1 VAIQN
6 WSTTAA
12 DNDDADATISWV
24 ENQVPSTVNNSAR
37 AMMAAVAAWR
47 DAMGGAKTSGG
58 AANAYTLTTGLSLA
72 AYSNGLLLA
81 MEANHTNS
89 GASTIAIDG
98 LSAKN
103 LKTTT
108 GAALG
113 SGAITSGGIYLLVY
127 ESGAD
132 FVQVL
137 NPGGDSS
144 IAATLT
150 AISLLAVT
158 DGNVIVG
165 NGATW
170 VAESGATARASLG
183 AAAASQTAE
192 GICGPILGSLSNR
205 DYVLVL
211 KAPHAGTITETTTKS
226 TSGTATGTFKINS
239 TALGGTANSIS
250 SAEQSRAHTTNN
262 AFVAGDDI
270 VLTVSANASCVDCY
284 ITITYTRTLL

>member
-158 DGNVIVG
+158 DGNIIVG

-170 VAESGATARASLG
+170 VAESGATARASL
-183 AAAASQTAE
+183 AAATTSQTAE
-192 GICGPILGSLSNR
+192 TIAGIILGSLSNR
-205 DYVLVL
+205 DYLLVV
-211 KAPHAGTITETTTKS
+211 KIPHGGTITETVTKA
-226 TSGTATGTFKINS
+226 TSGTATATFKVNS
-239 TALGGTANSIS
+239 TALGGTANSVS
-250 SAEQSRAHTTNN
+250 SAEQARAHAATNT
-262 AFVAGDDI
+262 FVADDDI
-270 VLTVSANASCVDCY
+270 VLTISANASAVDLSF
-284 ITITYTRTLL
+284 TIKYTRTLL